1 MNLSAFMF
9 VGDDGR
15 TVRVIPV
22 CEIVEVSF
30 EPGTAA
36 TGERI
41 AIYTRAGGIY
51 HTTQNETMR
60 VHMDDCGIDFVGRVR
75 QMHAG
80 VMAAIEAEERGT
92 QHDAQA

>member
-22 CEIVEVSF
+22 CEMVEVSF

-51 HTTQNETMR
+51 HTTQNATMR

-75 QMHAG
+75 QLHAG
-80 VMAAIEAEERGT
+80 VMAAIEADRKAEP
-92 QHDAQA
+92 

>member
-9 VGDDGR
+9 VGDDGE

-22 CEIVEVSF
+22 CEMIEVSF
-30 EPGTAA
+30 APGTYA

-41 AIYTRAGGIY
+41 TIYTRAGGIY

-60 VHMDDCGIDFVGRVR
+60 VHMDDCGVDFVARVR
-75 QMHAG
+75 QMHAD
-80 VMAAIEAEERGT
+80 VMANLAANEST
-92 QHDAQA
+92 VDA